1 MANVGYAHTYNTIFT
16 YEDSEQEF
24 FDLTCEIPTDEEA
37 FVHELIADCGS
48 AKHAASLIKIS
59 MSLISVSCLVNSQKK
74 VRRPTEE
81 DLPVWLRERN
91 GKYYFTDQDDDTRR
105 WKTFRDSI
113 VNTMKAKEQD
123 EILLDEVLNDMSQDK
138 P

>member
-1 MANVGYAHTYNTIFT
+1 
-16 YEDSEQEF
+16 
-24 FDLTCEIPTDEEA
+24 
-37 FVHELIADCGS
+37 
-48 AKHAASLIKIS
+48 
-59 MSLISVSCLVNSQKK
+59 
-74 VRRPTEE
+74 
-81 DLPVWLRERN
+81 VWLRERN